1 MDGRMYLKIVE
12 ETEVLKEGRKE
23 VWKVV
28 WEEREIKCERNER
41 LKMKEENEKAIW
53 KMRNRNV
60 QERKG
65 GNEQKKK

>member
-1 MDGRMYLKIVE
+1 M
-12 ETEVLKEGRKE
+12 
-23 VWKVV
+23 V

-65 GNEQKKK
+65 EMNKRRNN